1 MITSLDFGNPAV
13 LSFLRT
19 RGFPSSDYSEFG
31 FIGLHSAIF
40 DLGNSKRDARG
51 KLPLQPSLSSSP
63 GWSITI

>member
-13 LSFLRT
+13 LSILRT

-40 DLGNSKRDARG
+40 DLGNSKRDASG
-51 KLPLQPSLSSSP
+51 KLPLR
-63 GWSITI
+63 SIPFSNPVGS